1 VIPVG
6 KDKIKYYVMA
16 ADSNNDEYQFS
27 VTIDPNKTLKYNI
40 SIDPSDKQ

>member
-16 ADSNNDEYQFS
+16 ADENNDEYQFS
-27 VTIDPNKTLKYNI
+27 VTIDPGKNMKYDI